1 MAHLRRPLAVA
12 TALNTGVL
20 GVEIACGVGSNSVG
34 LLTDAAHNFSD
45 ETALV
50 LLLLAY
56 SVRSGL
62 SGSFLRLAN
71 LLNSAGVL
79 IIAAGLGWEAAQRV
93 LHPPSVAGLVVVVAG
108 VASAIRNWC
117 VARALR
123 DAAQEDPAIRL
134 AYIHNL
140 GDALV
145 SLAPAVAGAG
155 ILMFGTTVADPL
167 VALLIAGVLIVS
179 TLRVVAQARTELL
192 WPKRVVCGTGP
203 AAEAPGAELT
213 G

>member
-20 GVEIACGVGSNSVG
+20 GVEIACGLGSNSVG
-34 LLTDAAHNFSD
+34 LITDAAHNFSD

-56 SVRSGL
+56 SVRAGL
-62 SGSFLRLAN
+62 SGNFLRLAN

-79 IIAAGLGWEAAQRV
+79 IIAAGLGWEATQRV
-93 LHPPSVAGLVVVVAG
+93 LHPQSVAGLVVVVAG
-108 VASAIRNWC
+108 IASAVGNWG

-123 DAAQEDPAIRL
+123 DAAREDPAIRL
-134 AYIHNL
+134 AYVHNL
-140 GDALV
+140 GDALL

-155 ILMFGTTVADPL
+155 ILMFGTTIADPL
-167 VALLIAGVLIVS
+167 VAILIASVLIVS
-179 TLRVVAQARTELL
+179 TLQVAVQARGELL
-192 WPKRVVCGTGP
+192 WPKRVVCGARP
-203 AAEAPGAELT
+203 AAEASGE
-213 G
+213 